1 MKSRLSIV
9 LAFLV
14 IASMLL
20 TACGGGETA
29 TPTAE
34 APTWGPE
41 PTTIIGTFTYSNDF
55 VVETYMREHAVA
67 LVDMTGFI
75 NRDELYVIPVE
86 GQYLGFMSTDYAN
99 NSATYTLSLPLAPLA
114 AQHDV
119 DNDGVDE
126 AGVQIFA
133 VSYWPNLYGDVYSDG
148 DDRTMGWPNYLA
160 SVLTDTENQNE
171 VIGGSV
177 VIWAPDDQQSFPSGF
192 GEDGLLFTADDPVV
206 SVPAGYSV
214 INMDTD
220 PFTIVR
226 EEAPSLA
233 LLEPQDVALKDY
245 SEMSYTEA
253 FDALFNFVRTNYAFN
268 GIEGKAP
275 DWDALYAQ
283 ILPMVQEAEAN
294 NDAQAYY
301 MAIQTYAWAF
311 NDGHVGLSG
320 GDAGDAVFAEV
331 IGGGY
336 GFAIRELDDG
346 RTIVIYVT
354 ADGPAEDAGMQV
366 GAEVTQFNGTPIADA
381 IGAVNAFSGPFSTAQ
396 TERYQQAR
404 YLLRAPL
411 GTTAT
416 VTFTN
421 PGGAEQTVTLETS
434 AERDSFAYTSVY
446 RGFDYSALPVEYRIL
461 DSGVGYIKIN
471 TNYDDLAMIILLF
484 ERALQVFQAN
494 EVPGI
499 IIDMRQNSGGANL
512 GLAGFLTDTEIP
524 LGQLQYYS
532 EATGTF
538 ENDGPQEMVYP
549 NTNQY
554 RFNSMALLVGQAC
567 ASACEIEAYGFA
579 QVPGMTV
586 VGYYPTSGVEAEVA
600 RGQFLLPDGMSMQ
613 VPTGRFVDQSGNIFI
628 EGVGIQPNL
637 VVPVTEENAL
647 SSEDV
652 ELAFAEQAVLL
663 PRGAGITPAGNPT
676 IASAADAE
684 TALLGGASFLEEF
697 ARETYSVGPNPGETQ
712 TYSVELTPADQ
723 GVWAYGWCAADQ
735 LTTEQNFENIQLQFV
750 LNGTPLTEDQ
760 LAIYSYAPDATM
772 YCTLVY
778 ALASAFPAGQHSLQ
792 IVATFTNTIN
802 DGTEDYPAGVMTYQY
817 DVYVAP

>member
-34 APTWGPE
+34 TPTWGPE
-41 PTTIIGTFTYSNDF
+41 PTTITGTFTYSNDF
-55 VVETYMREHAVA
+55 VVETYMREQAVA
-67 LVDMTGFI
+67 LVDMTGFV
-75 NRDELYVIPVE
+75 NRDDLYVIPIE
-86 GQYLGFMSTDYAN
+86 GQYLGFMSTDFDN
-99 NSATYTLSLPLAPLA
+99 NTAAYTISLPMAPLAPL
-114 AQHDV
+114 HDV
-119 DNDGVDE
+119 DNDGVE
-126 AGVQIFA
+126 ESGVQIFA
-133 VSYWPNLYGDVYSDG
+133 TSYWPNLYGGVYSEG

-171 VIGGSV
+171 VIGGSL
-177 VIWAPDDQQSFPSGF
+177 VIWAPDDLQSFPSGF
-192 GEDGLLFTADDPVV
+192 GADGLLLTADDPIM

-226 EEAPSLA
+226 EDAPALS
-233 LLEPQDVALKDY
+233 LLEPQDVAIKDY
-245 SEMSYTEA
+245 SGMSYTEA
-253 FDALFNFVRTNYAFN
+253 FDAMFTFVRTNYAFN
-268 GIEGKAP
+268 GIDGKQP

-294 NDAQAYY
+294 SDAQAYY
-301 MAIQTYAWAF
+301 MALQTYAWAF

-354 ADGPAEDAGMQV
+354 PNGPAALAGMEV
-366 GAEVTQFNGTPIADA
+366 GAEVTMFNDTPIADA

-411 GTTAT
+411 GSTAT

-434 AERDSFAYTSVY
+434 DERDSFAYTSVY
-446 RGFDYSALPVEYRIL
+446 RGYDYTALPVEYQIL
-461 DSGVGYIKIN
+461 DSGVGYVKIN

-524 LGQLQYYS
+524 LGQLQYFS
-532 EATGTF
+532 ETTGTF
-538 ENDGPQEMVYP
+538 ENDGPQERVYP

-554 RFNSMALLVGQAC
+554 QFDSMALLVGQAC

-586 VGYYPTSGVEAEVA
+586 VGYYPSSGVEAEVA
-600 RGQFLLPDGMSMQ
+600 RGQFLLPEGMSMQ
-613 VPTGRFVDQSGNIFI
+613 VPTGRFVTEDGSIFI
-628 EGVGIQPNL
+628 EGVGIQPDI

-647 SSEDV
+647 STEDV
-652 ELAFAEQAVLL
+652 ELAVAEQAVLL
-663 PRGAGITPAGNPT
+663 PRGAGVTPTGNPT
-676 IASAADAE
+676 IASTADAE
-684 TALLGGASFLEEF
+684 TALLGGTGFLEDF
-697 ARETYSVGPNPGETQ
+697 ARETYSVGPVPGETQ
-712 TYSVELTPADQ
+712 INTVELSQTDQ
-723 GVWAYGWCAADQ
+723 AVWAYGWCAADEN
-735 LTTEQNFENIQLQFV
+735 TTNQNFEHIQLQFV
-750 LNGTPLTEDQ
+750 MNGTPLTADQ
-760 LAIYSYAPDATM
+760 LATYSYQPDATM
-772 YCTLVY
+772 FCKLIYVVV
-778 ALASAFPAGQHSLQ
+778 SAFPAGQHSLQ
-792 IVATFTNTIN
+792 TIVTFDTTIN
-802 DGTEDYPAGVMTYQY
+802 DGTDDYPAGVMTSQY